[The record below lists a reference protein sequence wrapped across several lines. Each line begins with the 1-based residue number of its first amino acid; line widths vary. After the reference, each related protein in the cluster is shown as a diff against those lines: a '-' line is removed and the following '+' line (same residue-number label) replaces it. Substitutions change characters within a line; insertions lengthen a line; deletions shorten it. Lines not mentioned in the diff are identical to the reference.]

1 MSDFL
6 NYTVNGILL
15 GQVYAL
21 LSLGFGV
28 IYRASKVFNFA
39 QGELM
44 LLGAYS
50 VWTLSLGMNLPP
62 LLVIPLA
69 FVAALV
75 YGWLIERLF
84 FRRLLGE
91 SVFSMVMVTIG
102 LVILIRGVV
111 LVLWGPIERQFPV
124 LLPTMPIIMGDFL
137 LPTNMVV
144 GAAITLVL
152 TVGLWYFFNR
162 TRFGLTLTAVAEDP
176 NIAISA
182 GIPVRRAVTLA
193 WMMGTCI
200 ATVGAVILLNGRSLN
215 VLSADVAMAALPVA
229 LLAGLESIGGLLLA
243 GAIVG
248 VIQSLVAAY
257 VDPRIGGSAS
267 SIVPYVFMVFILV
280 VRPTGLFGWRHIE
293 RV

>member
-21 LSLGFGV
+21 LSLGFVV

-144 GAAITLVL
+144 GAGITLVL

>member
-1 MSDFL
+1 MMDFL
-6 NYTVNGILL
+6 NYALNGVLL
-15 GQVYAL
+15 GQMYAL
-21 LSLGFGV
+21 LSLGFVV

-44 LLGAYS
+44 LLGAYT
-50 VWTLSLGMNLPP
+50 VWTLSLGANLPP
-62 LLVIPLA
+62 MVVIPLA
-69 FVAALV
+69 FVAALI

-84 FRRLLGE
+84 FRRLMGE

-111 LVLWGPIERQFPV
+111 LVVWGAAERQFPA
-124 LLPTMPIIMGDFL
+124 LLPTAPVIWGDLL
-137 LPTNMVV
+137 LPTNMLV
-144 GAAITLVL
+144 GAGITLVM
-152 TVGLWYFFNR
+152 TGGLWYFFNR
-162 TRFGLTLTAVAEDP
+162 TRFGLSLTAVAEDP
-176 NIAISA
+176 YTAISM
-182 GIPVRRAVTLA
+182 GIGVRRAVTLA

-200 ATVGAVILLNGRSLN
+200 ATVGAIVLLNGRTLN
-215 VLSADVAMAALPVA
+215 VLSADVALAALPVA
-229 LLAGLESIGGLLLA
+229 LLAGLESIGGLMLA

-267 SIVPYVFMVFILV
+267 SIVPYVFMLFILV
-280 VRPTGLFGWRHIE
+280 IRPTGLFGWRHIE

>member
-21 LSLGFGV
+21 LSLGFVV

-124 LLPTMPIIMGDFL
+124 LLPTMPIIIGDFL

-144 GAAITLVL
+144 GAGITLVL

>member
-1 MSDFL
+1 
-6 NYTVNGILL
+6 
-15 GQVYAL
+15 
-21 LSLGFGV
+21 
-28 IYRASKVFNFA
+28 
-39 QGELM
+39 
-44 LLGAYS
+44 
-50 VWTLSLGMNLPP
+50 
-62 LLVIPLA
+62 
-69 FVAALV
+69 
-75 YGWLIERLF
+75 
-84 FRRLLGE
+84 
-91 SVFSMVMVTIG
+91 MVMVTIG

>member
-21 LSLGFGV
+21 LSLGFVV

-91 SVFSMVMVTIG
+91 SVFPWS
-102 LVILIRGVV
+102 
-111 LVLWGPIERQFPV
+111 WSP
-124 LLPTMPIIMGDFL
+124 
-137 LPTNMVV
+137 
-144 GAAITLVL
+144 
-152 TVGLWYFFNR
+152 
-162 TRFGLTLTAVAEDP
+162 
-176 NIAISA
+176 SA
-182 GIPVRRAVTLA
+182 
-193 WMMGTCI
+193 W
-200 ATVGAVILLNGRSLN
+200 
-215 VLSADVAMAALPVA
+215 
-229 LLAGLESIGGLLLA
+229 
-243 GAIVG
+243 
-248 VIQSLVAAY
+248 
-257 VDPRIGGSAS
+257 S
-267 SIVPYVFMVFILV
+267 S
-280 VRPTGLFGWRHIE
+280 
-293 RV
+293 